1 MTGKPLIDVGGLAKP
16 ATALINRVSEAIG
29 GIAKPGQIVRVAKA
43 EGKAKGIKNTARV
56 EKAAARAEVAKIEAA
71 TRIEISAMEAR
82 GLRRMVTEEGINQK
96 NIEDITAKAILHLSA
111 DAEPEELDQD
121 FIRRLFDRARLTS
134 DDEMQELWA
143 KVLAGEANAKGSYSK
158 RTVDVVSQLE
168 KSDAELF
175 GKFCSYV
182 WEADGPVPFVYCKYK
197 DNKDRE
203 PHEIVYSELLHLDDI
218 GLISFSGTTMLI
230 IGSMPERYKVKY
242 FGIDVYVIDERPNTG
257 SIDAGHVALTI
268 AGSQLSNIVNAR
280 GHKSILNDTLQEMLK
295 SNKGL
300 AISLPVDARQKYDR
314 LAD

>member
-1 MTGKPLIDVGGLAKP
+1 MTGKSLIDVGGLAKP
-16 ATALINRVSEAIG
+16 ATALINRVSDAIG

-43 EGKAKGIKNTARV
+43 EGKAAKI
-56 EKAAARAEVAKIEAA
+56 EAAARAEVAKIEAA

-143 KVLAGEANAKGSYSK
+143 KVLAGEASAKGSYSK

-175 GKFCSYV
+175 GRFCSYV
-182 WEADGPVPFVYCKYK
+182 WEADGPVPFVYLEDK

-218 GLISFSGTTMLI
+218 GLISFSGTTRLI
-230 IGSMPERYKVKY
+230 MGSMPEKYKVKY

-268 AGSQLSNIVNAR
+268 AGSQLSNIVDAR
-280 GHKSILNDTLQEMLK
+280 GHKSILNDTLQAMLDQ
-295 SNKGL
+295 GL

>member
-1 MTGKPLIDVGGLAKP
+1 MTGKSLIDVGGLAKP
-16 ATALINRVSEAIG
+16 ATALINRVSDAIG

-43 EGKAKGIKNTARV
+43 EGKAAKI
-56 EKAAARAEVAKIEAA
+56 EAAARAEVAKIEAA

-175 GKFCSYV
+175 GRFCSYV
-182 WEADGPVPFVYCKYK
+182 WEADGPVPFVYLEDK

-218 GLISFSGTTMLI
+218 GLISFSGTTRLI
-230 IGSMPERYKVKY
+230 MGSMPEKYKVKY

-268 AGSQLSNIVNAR
+268 AGSQLSNIVDAR
-280 GHKSILNDTLQEMLK
+280 GHKSILNDTLQAMLDQ
-295 SNKGL
+295 GL

>member
-1 MTGKPLIDVGGLAKP
+1 MTGKSLIDVGGLAKP

-96 NIEDITAKAILHLSA
+96 NIEDITTKAILHLSA

-175 GKFCSYV
+175 GRFCSHV
-182 WEADGPVPFVYCKYK
+182 WEINVLQPLVFFE
-197 DNKDRE
+197 NKSPEDRKS
-203 PHEIVYSELLHLDDI
+203 HEIVYSELLHLDDI
-218 GLISFSGTTMLI
+218 GLVSFSSATNLI

-242 FGIDVYVIDERPNTG
+242 FGVDVNVIDERPNTVKLNV
-257 SIDAGHVALTI
+257 GHVALTDV
-268 AGSQLSNIVNAR
+268 GSQLFNIVNAR
-280 GHKSILNDTLQEMLK
+280 GHKSILNDTLQAMLK